1 MESKEIRVYGTL
13 VNHTTIPA
21 DGDRARVDSGHND
34 SIAYAYQLYDQR
46 FGASPSVQ
54 NYQDNI
60 NKRVKGIT
68 YDPSTGRTSVTGDLY
83 VAGDLVVNGNVSGI
97 SLDDLDDV
105 NTSGQASG
113 KYLKYDGIKWIPAY
127 ISANDIAE
135 FDGFGS
141 GSEGQVIKYIDGK
154 WRPGTDSGGA
164 STLNEL
170 TDVTISSP
178 TTGQTLR
185 YNGSNW
191 TNSKLGLG
199 DLSDLNTA
207 GAQDG
212 DVLIYDAT
220 AGKWKPGG
228 VSLTSIINRI
238 ATLEGLWTDN
248 GTTLTAKSGRSV
260 TGAGFYDSTMS

>member
-21 DGDRARVDSGHND
+21 DGDIARVDSGHND

-68 YDPSTGRTSVTGDLY
+68 YDPTTGRTSTTGDLY
-83 VAGDLVVNGNVSGI
+83 VAGDLIVNGGVSGI
-97 SLDDLDDV
+97 SLGDLDDV
-105 NTSGQASG
+105 NTSGQTAG
-113 KYLKYDGIKWIPAY
+113 AILKYNGTNWVPGSDG
-127 ISANDIAE
+127 
-135 FDGFGS
+135 
-141 GSEGQVIKYIDGK
+141 
-154 WRPGTDSGGA
+154 GGA
-164 STLNEL
+164 SVLNEL
-170 TDVTISSP
+170 GDVTVSSP

-185 YNGSNW
+185 YNGSSWVND
-191 TNSKLGLG
+191 KLSLG
-199 DLSDLNTA
+199 DLSDLSTA

-212 DVLIYDAT
+212 DILIYDAA
-220 AGKWKPGG
+220 AGKWKPSG
-228 VSLTSIINRI
+228 VSLSSIINRI
-238 ATLEGLWTDN
+238 SNLEGLWTDN

-260 TGAGFYDSTMS
+260 TGAGFYDSTIS